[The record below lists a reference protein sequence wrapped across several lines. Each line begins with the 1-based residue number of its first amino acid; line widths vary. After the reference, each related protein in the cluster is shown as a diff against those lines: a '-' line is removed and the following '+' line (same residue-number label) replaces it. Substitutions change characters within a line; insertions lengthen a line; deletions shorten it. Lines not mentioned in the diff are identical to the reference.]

1 MTEQGLQRVIV
12 EHVTPEIDAG
22 RFYIKKVAGESIEV
36 EADIFTDG
44 HDHIGARLLY
54 RHENDKTWLYVP
66 MHMVNNDRW
75 RASFDLEK
83 AGFYYYTV
91 TGWVDH
97 ADTWHHGF
105 LKKYEDAQHLNVE
118 LLIGAELLEAMLPA
132 ATKAD
137 QKRIGKL
144 ITLMRDEKNYEQ
156 AVAEVLGKEIHHY
169 ISTYPNL
176 DNATIYTP
184 HLKVLVERDK
194 ALFSSWYCFFP
205 RSASRIEG
213 KHGTFKDCEALLPR
227 VAEMGFDVLYF
238 PPIHPIGH
246 NFRKGKNNAVNAMP
260 GDDGVPYAIGSTEG
274 GHKDVLKDLGTLQ
287 DFKHLIKE
295 AASHG
300 LEIAM
305 DFAIQCSPDHPYVKK
320 HPKWF
325 KWRPDGTVQYAEN
338 PPKKY
343 QDILPINFENDDWQN
358 LWTELKSILD
368 YWCEQGIRIFRV
380 DNPHTKSFHFWEWC
394 IAEVQ
399 KKYPG
404 TLFLSEAFTKPK
416 VMKQLAKLGY
426 TQSYTYYVWRNTKHE
441 LIEYM
446 NELTQTE
453 MKDYF
458 RPNFWP
464 NTHDI
469 NPYSLQNGNE
479 PGFITRFF
487 MAATLSSN
495 YGIFGP
501 VYELMYHAPYP
512 GKEEYLNS
520 EKYEVRYW
528 DWEKRN
534 KLIDVITRVNAAR
547 KVNPALQ
554 HTNNITFCE
563 IHNDQLLAYYKKS
576 GDNHILCV
584 VNLDPNNRQWGLVQT
599 PLHALGLYPGQD
611 FIAFDILTGRSY
623 NWNQE
628 WNYVELDPHDMPV
641 HLFKIELL

>member
-1 MTEQGLQRVIV
+1 MSEQGLQRVVV

-22 RFYIKKVAGESIEV
+22 RFYIKKVPGETIKV
-36 EADIFTDG
+36 EADIFADG
-44 HDHIGARLLY
+44 HDHLGARLLY
-54 RHENDKTWLYVP
+54 KHESEKKWSFAP
-66 MHMVNNDRW
+66 MQMFSNDRW
-75 RASFDLEK
+75 SASFEVPK
-83 AGFYYYTV
+83 TGFYHYTV

-97 ADTWHHGF
+97 ASTWHHGF
-105 LKKYEDAQHLNVE
+105 LKKYQDGQHLNVE
-118 LLIGAELLEAMLPA
+118 LLIGADLLQWMIPA
-132 ATKAD
+132 ANKAD
-137 QKRIGKL
+137 QKKISAL
-144 ITLMRDEKNYEQ
+144 VALLRDDKKYEQ
-156 AVAEVLGKEIHHY
+156 AVNAVLAKEMHHL
-169 ISTYPNL
+169 IEQYPNL
-176 DNATIYTP
+176 EYATTYSRE
-184 HLKVLVERDK
+184 LKVYVDREK
-194 ALFSSWYCFFP
+194 AGFSSWYCFFP
-205 RSASRIEG
+205 RSASRVEG

-238 PPIHPIGH
+238 PPIHPIGF
-246 NFRKGKNNAVNAMP
+246 NFRKGKNNTVNALP
-260 GDDGVPYAIGSTEG
+260 GDDGVPYAIGSAEG
-274 GHKDVLKDLGTLQ
+274 GHKAILKDLGTLA
-287 DFKHLIKE
+287 DFKHLIKV

-305 DFAIQCSPDHPYVKK
+305 DFAIQCSPDHPYVKE

-343 QDILPINFENDDWQN
+343 QDILPINFENDDWQG
-358 LWTELKSILD
+358 LWNELKSILD

-380 DNPHTKSFHFWEWC
+380 DNPHTKSFNFWEWC

-404 TLFLSEAFTKPK
+404 TIFLSEAFTKPK
-416 VMKQLAKLGY
+416 VMKELAKLGY
-426 TQSYTYYVWRNTKHE
+426 TQSYTYYVWRNSKQE

-446 NELTQTE
+446 TELTQTE
-453 MKDYF
+453 MKDYL

-469 NPYSLQNGNE
+469 NPYALQGGIE
-479 PGFITRFF
+479 SSFIARYF

-501 VYELMYHAPYP
+501 VYELMYHEPYP

-534 KLIDVITRVNAAR
+534 KLTDVITKVNAAR

-554 HTNNITFCE
+554 DTYNISFCE
-563 IHNDQLLAYYKKS
+563 VHNEALLAYYKKS

-584 VNLDPNNRQWGLVQT
+584 VNLDPFNKQGGHVRI
-599 PLHALGLYPGQD
+599 PLFEIGIFPGED
-611 FIAFDILTGRSY
+611 FTVFDILTNRSY
-623 NWNQE
+623 RWNNE
-628 WNYVELDPHDMPV
+628 WNYIELNPWELPV
-641 HLFKIELL
+641 HLFRIEV

>member
-22 RFYIKKVAGESIEV
+22 RFYVKKTVGDTLSV

-54 RHENDKTWLYVP
+54 KHQDEKKWLYVP
-66 MHMVNNDRW
+66 MQLINNDRW
-75 RASFDLEK
+75 HASFNLPK
-83 AGFYYYTV
+83 TGFYDYTV

-97 ADTWHHGF
+97 ALTWHHGF
-105 LKKYEDAQHLNVE
+105 EKKYQDAQHMDVE
-118 LLIGAELLEAMLPA
+118 LLIGASLLEAMLA
-132 ATKAD
+132 VASKAD
-137 QKRIGKL
+137 QKKISK
-144 ITLMRDEKNYEQ
+144 IIALMRDESKYDL
-156 AVAEVLGKEIHHY
+156 AVNMVLGKEVHHL
-169 ISTYPNL
+169 IDQYPNL
-176 DNATIYTP
+176 EHATVYSRE
-184 HLKVLVERDK
+184 LKVYVDREK
-194 ALFSSWYCFFP
+194 AGFSSWYCFFP
-205 RSASRIEG
+205 RSASPVEG

-227 VAEMGFDVLYF
+227 IAEMGFDVLYF

-246 NFRKGKNNAVNAMP
+246 NFRKGKNNTVNALP
-260 GDDGVPYAIGSTEG
+260 GDDGVPYAIGSEEG
-274 GHKDVLKDLGTLQ
+274 GHKDILKDLGTLN
-287 DFKHLIKE
+287 DFKHLVKE
-295 AASHG
+295 AAAHG
-300 LEIAM
+300 LEIAL
-305 DFAIQCSPDHPYVKK
+305 DFAIQCSPDHPYVKQ

-358 LWTELKSILD
+358 LWQELKSILD
-368 YWCEQGIRIFRV
+368 YWCEQGVRIFRV

-404 TLFLSEAFTKPK
+404 TIFLSEAFTKPK
-416 VMKQLAKLGY
+416 VMKELAKLGY
-426 TQSYTYYVWRNTKHE
+426 TQSYTYYVWRNSKHE
-441 LIEYM
+441 LIEYIT
-446 NELTQTE
+446 ELTQTE

-469 NPYSLQNGNE
+469 NPYPLQSGNE
-479 PGFITRFF
+479 PSFITRYF

-501 VYELMYHAPYP
+501 VYELMYHDPYP

-520 EKYEVRYW
+520 EKYEVRHW
-528 DWEKRN
+528 DWGKRN
-534 KLIDVITRVNAAR
+534 KLTDVITKVNAAR

-554 HTNNITFCE
+554 STNNIRFCE
-563 IHNDQLLAYYKKS
+563 IHNDMLLAYYKRTD
-576 GDNHILCV
+576 DNHILCV
-584 VNLDPNNRQWGLVQT
+584 VNLDPYGRQSGHVQIPLYEMGLT
-599 PLHALGLYPGQD
+599 PGQD
-611 FIAFDILTGRSY
+611 FSVFDILTRRNY
-623 NWNQE
+623 IWNQE
-628 WNYVELDPHDMPV
+628 WNYIELNPWEMPV
-641 HLFKIELL
+641 HLFKIDM

>member
-1 MTEQGLQRVIV
+1 MQRVIV

-22 RFYIKKVAGESIEV
+22 RFYIKKTIGDTVRI

-44 HDHIGARLLY
+44 HDYIAARLLY
-54 RHENDKTWLYVP
+54 KHQDDKKWLHLP
-66 MHMVNNDRW
+66 MHLINNDRW
-75 RASFDLEK
+75 QASFDLPK
-83 AGFYYYTV
+83 MGFYNYTI
-91 TGWVDH
+91 TAWVDH
-97 ADTWHHGF
+97 ALTWHHGF
-105 LKKYEDAQHLNVE
+105 LKKYQDAQHLDVE
-118 LLIGAELLEAMLPA
+118 LLIGAGFLDAMLPVA
-132 ATKAD
+132 NKAD
-137 QKRIGKL
+137 QKL
-144 ITLMRDEKNYEQ
+144 ITKITALMHDKVKYDQ
-156 AVAEVLGKEIHHY
+156 AVNMVLGKEMHHL
-169 ISTYPNL
+169 IDTYPNL
-176 DNATIYTP
+176 EYATTYSRELKIY
-184 HLKVLVERDK
+184 VDREK
-194 ALFSSWYCFFP
+194 AGFSSWYCFFP
-205 RSASRIEG
+205 RSASPVEG

-227 VAEMGFDVLYF
+227 IAEMGFDVLYF

-246 NFRKGKNNAVNAMP
+246 NFRKGKNNTVNALP
-260 GDDGVPYAIGSTEG
+260 GDDGVPYAIGSEEG
-274 GHKDVLKDLGTLQ
+274 GHKDILKDLGTLN
-287 DFKHLIKE
+287 DFKHLMKE
-295 AASHG
+295 AAEHG
-300 LEIAM
+300 LEIAL
-305 DFAIQCSPDHPYVKK
+305 DFAIQCSPDHPYVKQ

-358 LWTELKSILD
+358 LWKELKNILD

-404 TLFLSEAFTKPK
+404 TIFLSEAFTKPK

-426 TQSYTYYVWRNTKHE
+426 TQSYTYYVWRNSKQE
-441 LIEYM
+441 LMEYM
-446 NELTQTE
+446 TELTQTE

-469 NPYSLQNGNE
+469 NPYALQGGNE
-479 PGFITRFF
+479 AAFITRYF

-520 EKYEVRYW
+520 EKYEVMHW
-528 DWEKRN
+528 DWDKRN
-534 KLIDVITRVNAAR
+534 KLTDVITKVNAAR

-554 HTNNITFCE
+554 STNNIKFCE
-563 IHNDQLLAYYKKS
+563 VHNDMLLAYYKKA
-576 GDNHILCV
+576 GDNHILCII
-584 VNLDPNNRQWGLVQT
+584 NLDPYSKQQGMVQT
-599 PLHALGLYPGQD
+599 PLLEMGIWPGQD
-611 FIAFDILTGRSY
+611 FTVFDILTGRSY
-623 NWNQE
+623 IWNQE
-628 WNYVELDPHDMPV
+628 WNYVELAPRQLPV
-641 HLFKIELL
+641 HLFKIEA